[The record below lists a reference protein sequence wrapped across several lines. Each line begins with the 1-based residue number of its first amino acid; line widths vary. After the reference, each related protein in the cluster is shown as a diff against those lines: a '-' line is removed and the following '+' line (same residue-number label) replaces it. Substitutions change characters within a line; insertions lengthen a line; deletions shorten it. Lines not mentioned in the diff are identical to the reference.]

1 MADGVD
7 EADDQLGGAVAGGG
21 LGAEEEGLRGD
32 LLAARV
38 SATGVL
44 AGGRGATASAIE
56 TGPDTYRVT
65 FGRDVS
71 NCTYTATP
79 QGATSGQTLAVE
91 AGSNPQNV
99 RVDADSPTAF
109 QLTVIC

>member
-1 MADGVD
+1 MKDGVVAQVD
-7 EADDQLGGAVAGGG
+7 GKEATDFAGA
-21 LGAEEEGLRGD
+21 GD

-38 SATGVL
+38 TAAGTL
-44 AGGRGATASAIE
+44 AGGRGATGAAIE

-71 NCTYTATP
+71 KCTYTATP
-79 QGATSGQTLAVE
+79 QGDATSQTLAVQ

-99 RVDADSPTAF
+99 RVDADAPTAF
-109 QLTVIC
+109 QLQVIC